1 MPHQF
6 SEPISFGTD
15 DAPTCPNCGNTMGL
29 RSRSPDAAYGFRYE
43 RQTFRCSACDFR
55 IERSVDADGKSP
67 ELLRY

>member
-1 MPHQF
+1 
-6 SEPISFGTD
+6 
-15 DAPTCPNCGNTMGL
+15 MGL

-43 RQTFRCSACDFR
+43 RQTFRCAACDFR